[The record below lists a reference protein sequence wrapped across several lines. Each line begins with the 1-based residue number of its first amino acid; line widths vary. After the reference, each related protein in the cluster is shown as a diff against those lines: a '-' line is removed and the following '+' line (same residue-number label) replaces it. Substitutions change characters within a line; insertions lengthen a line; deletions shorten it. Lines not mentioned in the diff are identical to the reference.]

1 MRLMKERTMDT
12 FDGGVSPVVVIGA
25 GPAGLTAA
33 ITLARHGIA
42 VRVVER
48 RAEGSELPRATVLSI
63 RTMEV
68 LRAWRLADR
77 VLAGGVDVEMSM
89 LEIPSAAGAAEG
101 SRIDI
106 GYPSPHQSSII
117 SPMSPACVP
126 QDHLESVL
134 LEHLA
139 SLPGTTVERGVEA
152 IAARQTPEHV
162 IVTLRDVSSGS
173 RVDVTCEYLIAADG
187 ARSSLRA
194 AAGIEYVGLAGLIE
208 GVMAEFHAPLWEL
221 MGDHRHGVYAVT
233 DPVGAGILAPAG
245 PDDRWLFGCDLDRDL
260 LRDASS
266 AREELR
272 HRIEHAAG
280 VCGIPIR
287 IDRFGWFTS
296 AAQMADTFNN
306 GRVYLAGDAA
316 HRVTPRGGT
325 GLNTAIASGR
335 DLGWKLAWVLLGW
348 APPSFLSSYEGERR
362 PVVSHN
368 VTRSADPQG
377 THRDALTELQVDLGG
392 RITHAWIDAQP
403 PESDARRSTID
414 MVGPGLTLFLGPGA
428 EASSA
433 DPAWAGSAPLTT
445 VPLPALAAR
454 ALGIGPSGAVL
465 VRPDGLPIANWWT
478 VNGSPSNVIR
488 AIDSFTTP
496 PQSTEPIGSAA

>member
-1 MRLMKERTMDT
+1 MSGTS
-12 FDGGVSPVVVIGA
+12 DGKVIPAVVIGA

-33 ITLARHGIA
+33 ITLARHDIA
-42 VRVVER
+42 VLLVER
-48 RAEGSELPRATVLSI
+48 RAEGSELPRATVLSV
-63 RTMEV
+63 RTMEM
-68 LRAWRLADR
+68 LRAWGLADR

-89 LEIPSAAGAAEG
+89 LEIPTAAGAAEG
-101 SRIDI
+101 WRIDI
-106 GYPSPHQSSII
+106 GYPTPHQSSIV

-134 LEHLA
+134 LEHLG

-152 IAARQTPEHV
+152 VAARQTPEQV
-162 IVTLRDVSSGS
+162 IVTLRDVDSGS
-173 RVDVTCEYLIAADG
+173 QVDVTAEYLIAADG
-187 ARSSLRA
+187 AKSGLRA
-194 AAGIEYVGLAGLIE
+194 ATGIEYVGLDGLIA

-221 MGDHRHGVYAVT
+221 MGAHRHGVYAVT

-245 PDDRWLFGCDLDRDL
+245 PDDRWLFGCDLNRDL
-260 LRDASS
+260 LSDESS
-266 AREELR
+266 AREQLR

-280 VCGIPIR
+280 VRGIPIR

-296 AAQMADTFNN
+296 AAQMANTFNS

-348 APPSFLSSYEGERR
+348 APPRFLSTYEGERR
-362 PVVSHN
+362 PVAGHN
-368 VTRSADPQG
+368 VTRSADPEG
-377 THRDALTELQVDLGG
+377 TRRDALTELQVDLGG
-392 RITHAWIDAQP
+392 RITHAWIDTQS

-414 MVGPGLTLFLGPGA
+414 MVGPGLTLFLGPDA

-433 DPAWAGSAPLTT
+433 VPARAGTAPLST
-445 VPLPALAAR
+445 VPLPAIAAR
-454 ALGIGPSGAVL
+454 ALGIGPAGAVL
-465 VRPDGLPIANWWT
+465 VRPDGLPVASWWT
-478 VNGSPSNVIR
+478 VNGSQSNVIR

-496 PQSTEPIGSAA
+496 PQSTEPTGSAA